1 MTEQDVILR
10 ENDPAIDEAPSVP
23 GEVTEGYVGVIYFHG
38 MGEQRRMEEVSR
50 LVESID
56 TYLRRSKHIHNTP
69 LGYLKDIKT
78 VSEPHRVKSRNEEQV
93 YYTKTR
99 HFDEGHRDRNEDGK
113 PDPVRAA
120 RFFEVYWAP
129 HMAKGRDPWGVTKW
143 ILRQIGRPF
152 IMIVTPWRERQ
163 RLRRA
168 TLAEMAEKEDAKPD
182 GIPKSDFED
191 LLRTYYTFGRGVK
204 PEDEAPAKDG
214 GETTAA
220 LKDSGKF
227 NAFETFLKR
236 SYADDPEKAERLADL
251 AKTWWWKY
259 FYTEVFNLG
268 VMITIAVAGLMVAGV
283 FVSLVLS
290 LLSLAT
296 DFLNGADRAVPAWF
310 KADWPTAAGLAGSL
324 AIAGGLGKFLG
335 GFMGDVEAWASL
347 SETDALH
354 ERRKAVLDEGMDVMR
369 HVLSDPKCKRVIV
382 VGHSLG
388 TSVAHDT
395 LLALA
400 QRNQG
405 HNNGGDVMKGPVALT
420 KIRHLVTIASPI
432 DKINYFFESYRT
444 KIASYSRAYESMRGD
459 IKSAPFSRNTSQP
472 YIHWV
477 NYWDLADVI
486 SGSLQ
491 SPTGA
496 DTMAHRVNN
505 VHVSNLHFPSPGA
518 SHSAYFQNRT
528 VISQVFEMIYRGAGN
543 YDGET
548 VGFIDGVPKNGRDY
562 TQLDFKP
569 SGQSNSGAIYR
580 LLATIVIWGAALAL
594 VGWFAGWPNLQFWPA
609 CAAGLAA
616 FFLYIG
622 WASSF
627 RMKNKEPL

>member
-1 MTEQDVILR
+1 MTEQDVITH
-10 ENDPAIDEAPSVP
+10 EGDPPIQEADSVP

-56 TYLRRSKHIHNTP
+56 TYLRRSRHVHGQP
-69 LGYLKDIKT
+69 LGYLKEIKT
-78 VSEPHRVKSRNEEQV
+78 VSEPHRVKNRNEEQV

-99 HFDEGHRDRNEDGK
+99 HFAEGHSNKNADGK

-129 HMAKGRDPWGVTKW
+129 QMAQGRNPLGVTKW
-143 ILRQIGRPF
+143 IMRQIWRPF
-152 IMIVTPWRERQ
+152 IMMVTPWRERQ

-168 TLAEMAEKEDAKPD
+168 TLAEMAERAAEKPE
-182 GIPKSDFED
+182 GTPKSDFED
-191 LLRTYYTFGRGVK
+191 LLTTYYLFGRGVT
-204 PEDEAPAKDG
+204 PEDDDPASDG

-227 NAFETFLKR
+227 SAFETFLKR
-236 SYADDPEKAERLADL
+236 THADDPDKATRLTGL

-259 FYTEVFNLG
+259 FYIEVFNLG
-268 VMITIAVAGLMVAGV
+268 VMITVALAGLMVAGV

-290 LLSLAT
+290 LLSLTT
-296 DFLNGADRAVPAWF
+296 DYLTGFNIPVPDWLS
-310 KADWPTAAGLAGSL
+310 ADWTTAAGLAGSL

-335 GFMGDVEAWASL
+335 SFMGDVEAWASL

-354 ERRKAVLDEGMDVMR
+354 ERRKAVLNEGMDVMR

-400 QRNQG
+400 QRNHG
-405 HNNGGDVMKGPVALT
+405 HNNNGDVMKGPVALT

-444 KIASYSRAYESMRGD
+444 GFAHYSRAYESMRGD
-459 IKSAPFSRNTSQP
+459 IKSPPFSRNESQP

-496 DTMAHRVNN
+496 DSMTNRVNN
-505 VHVSNLHFPSPGA
+505 VHISNLHFPSPGA
-518 SHSAYFQNRT
+518 AHSAYFQNRT
-528 VISQVFEMIYRGAGN
+528 VISQVFDMIYFGRGN
-543 YDGET
+543 YDGDT
-548 VGFIDGVPKNGRDY
+548 VGFIDDNPRNGRDY
-562 TQLDFKP
+562 THLDFK
-569 SGQSNSGAIYR
+569 SDANSNSGAIYR
-580 LLATIVIWGAALAL
+580 FLATLVIWGAALAL
-594 VGWFAGWPNLQFWPA
+594 AGWFSEMQRLFFWPA
-609 CAAGLAA
+609 CIAAVSA

-622 WASSF
+622 WGSSF
-627 RMKNKEPL
+627 RSKNKEPL